1 MQEMQRCGLDSW
13 VGKIPWI
20 RKWQLTSV
28 FLAGKFHG
36 QRSLVGYSPWGSK
49 ESDRTERLT
58 QPFLITQRKVTCDLM
73 VSCAPWGWTRV
84 GGRERCW
91 GGLAGMTWCLAG
103 YWGWD
108 REKSSQRC
116 WLWLVQL
123 TAMDVQLI
131 RVLISYENHYFVLY
145 FISHFHGRFIFFL
158 LHRDIIKYPNLLF
171 KRKERYKWIMV

>member
-1 MQEMQRCGLDSW
+1 MERSPCIMWNGWLGWERICLQCERLRFDPWVRKNSW
-13 VGKIPWI
+13 R
-20 RKWQLTSV
+20 RKWLLTPV

-58 QPFLITQRKVTCDLM
+58 QPLLITQRKVTCDLM

-116 WLWLVQL
+116 WL
-123 TAMDVQLI
+123 
-131 RVLISYENHYFVLY
+131 
-145 FISHFHGRFIFFL
+145 
-158 LHRDIIKYPNLLF
+158 
-171 KRKERYKWIMV
+171 